1 MKITFKNIAGYKNE
15 IKEVQILCDM
25 MNEYEQYK
33 KLGISLPKGLLLY
46 GKPGV
51 GKTLFAKAIATK
63 VKRKFIE
70 VDFTNVEDADTHT
83 ILKNKFKEA
92 QTNAPS
98 VLFIDEID
106 KLVPIEASDAPFFSD
121 YSRSTLQL
129 LLSLLDGFGSNPKVL
144 VVCTTNTLHQMPE
157 ALTRAGRIDKH
168 INLPLPDDESR
179 KAIAEYYLNKVIF
192 NKTIDLAQFV
202 LSSEGL
208 SGADIKTVIN
218 EAAIE
223 AVSKKYES
231 ITTKLIIEH
240 INRIEGKSLVKT
252 SNDQDA
258 EIIAYHELGHFVVA
272 NELKKIIKDINI
284 NATNTQLGRVRYKV
298 PSGIVTTD
306 DLLDDVV
313 IALGGR
319 AAETVFLNKKY
330 VGSWQDIQKS
340 FTLLEQSITYGDY
353 GFKYLSFN
361 KTTERMYEEIHAK
374 VVSLMEESLEKAINI
389 VTKNKKIIAELH
401 PKLITAKTLTAADL
415 RNYFDGTVVEVQED
429 EESMFGY
436 DSLRDEYVE
445 M

>member
-1 MKITFKNIAGYKNE
+1 M
-15 IKEVQILCDM
+15 
-25 MNEYEQYK
+25 
-33 KLGISLPKGLLLY
+33 
-46 GKPGV
+46 
-51 GKTLFAKAIATK
+51 FAKAIASA

-70 VDFTNVEDADTHT
+70 VNFTNVEDSDTHS

-92 QTNAPS
+92 QTNSPAI
-98 VLFIDEID
+98 LFIDEID
-106 KLVPIEASDAPFFSD
+106 KLVPMEMSDSPFFSD

-129 LLSLLDGFGSNPKVL
+129 LLSLLDGFGSNPEVL

-179 KAIAEYYLNKVIF
+179 KAIAEYYLNKVLF
-192 NKTIDLAQFV
+192 NKTIDIDQFV

-218 EAAIE
+218 EAGIE

-231 ITTKLIIEH
+231 ISTKLLIEH
-240 INRIEGKSLVKT
+240 ISRIEGKSLVKT
-252 SNDQDA
+252 SNDQDS

-284 NATNTQLGRVRYKV
+284 NATNTQLGRVRYKL
-298 PSGIVTTD
+298 PSGIVTTE

-340 FTLLEQSITYGDY
+340 FTLLEQSVTYGDH
-353 GFKYLSFN
+353 GFDHLGFN
-361 KTTERMYEEIHAK
+361 RITDRMYEEIHAK
-374 VVSLMEESLEKAINI
+374 VVSIMEDSLQKAIQI
-389 VTKNKKIIAELH
+389 VSKNKEIIMGLH
-401 PKLITAKTLTAADL
+401 PKLLAAKTLTAADL
-415 RNYFDGTVVEVQED
+415 KAYFEGTIVEAEED
-429 EESMFGY
+429 DEYRLAY
-436 DSLRDEYVE
+436 DSLRDEYIE